1 MLEDLSD
8 EQLMDRYKSGEA
20 KAFELL
26 MERHYQSVHNFL
38 YRYTGNSHA
47 AEDLLQDVWMRVIRG
62 AESYQQKAKFTTW
75 LYIIA
80 RRITIDAARKAK
92 FRRHRSLDQP
102 VSSDGEGAALID
114 FVSCENPA
122 GQGDRRTQDSQF
134 TRALAQALDQMNDD
148 QRMVFVLREF
158 QHMPF
163 AEIATVVAASE
174 NTVKSRMR
182 YALEFL
188 RKCLSGFVDGSEK

>member
-1 MLEDLSD
+1 VLQDLSD
-8 EQLMDRYKSGEA
+8 EQLMTRYQSGEA

-26 MERHYQSVHNFL
+26 MERHYQSVYNFL
-38 YRYTGNSHA
+38 YRYTGNTHA

-62 AESYQQKAKFTTW
+62 AESYQQRAKFTTW
-75 LYIIA
+75 LYVIA

-102 VSSDGEGAALID
+102 AGKDGDGAALID
-114 FVSCENPA
+114 SVSSDYPD
-122 GQGDRRTQDSQF
+122 GQGDRRAQDSQF
-134 TRALAQALDQMNDD
+134 ARALGVALDRMNDD

-158 QHMPF
+158 QHMAF
-163 AEIATVVAASE
+163 AEIATVVDVPE

-188 RKCLSGFVDGSEK
+188 RKSLSEFVEDRNK